1 VLPEINR
8 SQPHPARIYD
18 YFIGGDNH
26 FAADRE
32 TAAQV
37 LRRSPAAQAAARENR
52 AFLGRA
58 VRYLTAE
65 ASITQF
71 LDIGSGLPATNN
83 VHQVAQDIT
92 PSARVVYADND
103 PLVHAHA
110 QALLASRDR
119 HAYRRVGSTSS
130 APPPLVTVR
139 LRDADGSAET
149 RTDCGPPSLSV
160 LSA

>member
-1 VLPEINR
+1 MLPEINS

-18 YFIGGDNH
+18 YFIGGENN

-32 TAAQV
+32 TAAKV
-37 LRRSPAAQAAARENR
+37 LQRSPAAQVAARENR

-65 ASITQF
+65 AGITQF

-83 VHQVAQDIT
+83 VHQVAQDID
-92 PSARVVYADND
+92 PSARVVYVDND

-110 QALLASRDR
+110 QALLASAPAGRT
-119 HAYRRVGSTSS
+119 AYLHGD
-130 APPPLVTVR
+130 
-139 LRDADGSAET
+139 LRDPAAI
-149 RTDCGPPSLSV
+149 L
-160 LSA
+160 